1 MSVSALDRPVSNPPP
16 RPLPPKPE
24 LKSKDVSP
32 SLVSGQKADRVSF
45 NSSDDK
51 PGKVFAAHASTTKE
65 RADGNAS
72 QGCSRQ
78 SAASDTQPPG
88 FFDKFKQ
95 NLKGWCGGQR
105 PPKPDP
111 CPPAPCNAKPPKPPR
126 PCTPERPKPDPCYSK
141 PPERPTPCKPD
152 PCNGKPPERPTP
164 CKPDP
169 CNSKPPERPTPC
181 KPEPCRYERN
191 DELAREL
198 LDNFDAFRD
207 SSCRTYITKQDIER
221 VAGQRPTG
229 NEATDKNIRLAR
241 ALLQRPELIQAI
253 DRHSTT
259 GALDDIIDRRKIEM
273 TLGSQSPMKY
283 LDDKQLANEML
294 DQFKALRDPDN
305 LDYISI
311 DKLRGVAQWP
321 TNDPTH
327 GHLAWIAQ
335 EILKRSDTL
344 AALDG
349 GDHWGK
355 DGWIHKDTLRQMA
368 R

>member
-72 QGCSRQ
+72 QGSSRQ

-111 CPPAPCNAKPPKPPR
+111 CPPAPCNAKPPKPPK
-126 PCTPERPKPDPCYSK
+126 PCPPERPKPDPCYSK

-152 PCNGKPPERPTP
+152 PCNG
-164 CKPDP
+164 
-169 CNSKPPERPTPC
+169 KPPERPTPC

-229 NEATDKNIRLAR
+229 IEATDKNIRLAR

-259 GALDDIIDRRKIEM
+259 GALNDKIYRREIEM

-283 LDDKQLANEML
+283 LDDKQLAQQM
-294 DQFKALRDPDN
+294 FKHFEDLQDCDN
-305 LDYISI
+305 PEYISL
-311 DKLRGVAQWP
+311 DKLRRSSPPLSGYP
-321 TNDPTH
+321 
-327 GHLAWIAQ
+327 AWIAQ

>member
-111 CPPAPCNAKPPKPPR
+111 CRPAPCNAKPPKPCP
-126 PCTPERPKPDPCYSK
+126 PERPKPDPCYSK

-152 PCNGKPPERPTP
+152 PCNG
-164 CKPDP
+164 
-169 CNSKPPERPTPC
+169 KPPERPTPC

-229 NEATDKNIRLAR
+229 IEATDIKHPPCTCTAPASRADTSNRSAQHHRCIERQNLQAR
-241 ALLQRPELIQAI
+241 NRNDPRQSKSYEVSGRQAI
-253 DRHSTT
+253 
-259 GALDDIIDRRKIEM
+259 GPE
-273 TLGSQSPMKY
+273 
-283 LDDKQLANEML
+283 N
-294 DQFKALRDPDN
+294 
-305 LDYISI
+305 
-311 DKLRGVAQWP
+311 V
-321 TNDPTH
+321 
-327 GHLAWIAQ
+327 
-335 EILKRSDTL
+335 
-344 AALDG
+344 
-349 GDHWGK
+349 
-355 DGWIHKDTLRQMA
+355 
-368 R
+368 